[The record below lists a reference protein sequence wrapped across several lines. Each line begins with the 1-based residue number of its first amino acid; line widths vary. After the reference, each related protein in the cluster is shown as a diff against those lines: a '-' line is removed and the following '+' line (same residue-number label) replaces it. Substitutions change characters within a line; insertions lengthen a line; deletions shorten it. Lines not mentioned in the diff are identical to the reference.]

1 MAEAK
6 DAKPGSGRAFV
17 WGVFLLAVAIAAAA
31 SFLYRDSER
40 ARAALEDAKKDYQE
54 MQLLKRQI
62 ADGKSRTK
70 RLPSSSSKE
79 TEDIL
84 PFLERKRAQAGIPQ
98 SLFSV
103 SRNSPVKQGAWT
115 ETSYTVTL
123 RGTKDAPIPRGSIA
137 DFVVAVETERPSV
150 KSKNLSLA
158 LVPQSPDLLSVTIT
172 LAQFQRGD

>member
-6 DAKPGSGRAFV
+6 DAKPGSGRTFV
-17 WGVFLLAVAIAAAA
+17 WGVFLLAVALLAAA

-62 ADGKSRTK
+62 AEGKARTK
-70 RLPSSSSKE
+70 RQPASKE
-79 TEDIL
+79 TGEDIL

-98 SLFSV
+98 SLFSI

-115 ETSYTVTL
+115 ETSYTVTM
-123 RGTKDAPIPRGSIA
+123 RGTKDAPISRGSIA

-150 KSKNLSLA
+150 KSKNLSIA
-158 LVPQSPDLLSVTIT
+158 LLPQSPEFVSVSIT
-172 LAQFQRGD
+172 LAQIQRAE